1 MRRFCA
7 ESTVRLLDGT
17 RLTPTNAIQAGEM
30 RYHEGGSSPYHLHV
44 GTSAN
49 PDGAS
54 HCYITFKGRGVVQ
67 VGDTTQELQ
76 PGTLVYFPPGV
87 PHRLRAHGGPLDYF
101 EIQAWRS
108 FKTDVL
114 SEEPLGLKWYYDPV
128 TSGGARV
135 EWDQS

>member
-1 MRRFCA
+1 
-7 ESTVRLLDGT
+7 
-17 RLTPTNAIQAGEM
+17 
-30 RYHEGGSSPYHLHV
+30 
-44 GTSAN
+44 
-49 PDGAS
+49 
-54 HCYITFKGRGVVQ
+54 
-67 VGDTTQELQ
+67 
-76 PGTLVYFPPGV
+76 V

-128 TSGGARV
+128 TPGGARV